1 MAAMACSTAAPVCG
15 SIRAAGS
22 QARRPAP
29 KQLALPKQLGGFGAA
44 LLANGAAALAVAA
57 AEPAPFGGA
66 GAQLSAAASSLP
78 SLPAV
83 DMPDVAGLLD
93 GVDPL
98 LLAGGAAVVA
108 VPLGLIALL
117 GGGDKAPKAK
127 AVPAEV
133 ALQAL
138 QADET
143 CLLLDIRSKA
153 QAKAEGTPSLK
164 GVSRRAPIAVPYT
177 AAVKASTAATD
188 TAPGPS
194 PAAFPWPGAGSS
206 RCNAALAAQ

>member
-1 MAAMACSTAAPVCG
+1 MAAMACSTAAPVCS
-15 SIRAAGS
+15 SIRAASS

-29 KQLALPKQLGGFGAA
+29 KQVALPKQLGGFGAA
-44 LLANGAAALAVAA
+44 LLANGAAALAAA

-164 GVSRRAPIAVPYT
+164 GVSRRGPIAVPFT
-177 AAVKASTAATD
+177 SVVKASCRHRC
-188 TAPGPS
+188 S
-194 PAAFPWPGAGSS
+194 AGTQP
-206 RCNAALAAQ
+206 C